1 MTSIPAIVRLK
12 MFQVAGPDGND
23 TSPAQ
28 PNTRACG
35 TSAVTY
41 ASNKPM
47 PAEHSIP
54 EEKSRRT
61 LIIFVA
67 AFAAA
72 FIAAFF
78 YLLLRSTATPTAPP
92 TLAGAV
98 RAGSPDFEKYKKLI
112 VLDDPEADEA
122 KRALGDTVMTLQ
134 TTVRNFTGRTITGLE
149 VKAAVVDHDGKP
161 VKERTVVVIPGRQSE
176 LDPNKTL
183 KVPVRLE
190 GFTDSDDRANI
201 KMEVTGFT
209 LK

>member
-1 MTSIPAIVRLK
+1 
-12 MFQVAGPDGND
+12 
-23 TSPAQ
+23 
-28 PNTRACG
+28 
-35 TSAVTY
+35 
-41 ASNKPM
+41 M

-78 YLLLRSTATPTAPP
+78 YLLLRNTATPTAPP
-92 TLAGAV
+92 TLAGAS
-98 RAGSPDFEKYKKLI
+98 RAGTPDWEKYSKLI
-112 VLDDPEADEA
+112 ALDQPEADEA
-122 KRALGDTVMTLQ
+122 KRALGDTVMTLH

-149 VKAAVVDHDGKP
+149 MHAAVVDHDGKP
-161 VKERTVVVIPGRQSE
+161 VKERTLVVIPTRQSE
-176 LDPNKTL
+176 LEPNKTM
-183 KVPVRLE
+183 KVSVMLE

-209 LK
+209 LR